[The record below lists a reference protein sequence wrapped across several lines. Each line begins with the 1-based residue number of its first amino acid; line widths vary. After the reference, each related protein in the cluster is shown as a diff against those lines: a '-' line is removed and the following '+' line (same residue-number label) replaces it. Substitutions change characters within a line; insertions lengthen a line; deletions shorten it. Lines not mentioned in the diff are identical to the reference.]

1 MPLTGAII
9 RDFPLTGELSRRC
22 HRSIYGAGSAGTG
35 SSGSGTREALRM
47 MPRIIPQLWMQ
58 PLSILHTMVV
68 SVDMSTRRLA
78 MVSRSLSRVLMR

>member
-1 MPLTGAII
+1 
-9 RDFPLTGELSRRC
+9 
-22 HRSIYGAGSAGTG
+22 
-35 SSGSGTREALRM
+35 M

-78 MVSRSLSRVLMR
+78 MVSRSLSRVLMALT